1 MTGSTSNSGLACG
14 ADPVRAPRP
23 TPPLVL
29 VADAAPIA
37 RDALT
42 WVELIDDEG
51 RTERWIRF
59 GAVVETHKISLHNRF
74 VGFAPG
80 AVFAYVRWACGPRGA
95 VGARLDILQA
105 VDCGAARVAI
115 PGVTPG
121 AVSLL
126 RLNGWSRVRHALAVI
141 DAVAE
146 TGVPLEA
153 VAPDHWRHV
162 HNRMSTGLRPQ
173 AYSQVRHRALKLRQ
187 ALAGDGRP

>member
-1 MTGSTSNSGLACG
+1 MSGPPRKSDGS
-14 ADPVRAPRP
+14 DPVRAPRP
-23 TPPLVL
+23 APPFAL
-29 VADAAPIA
+29 VAETACVA

-42 WVELIDDEG
+42 WVELLDDEG
-51 RTERWIRF
+51 RAERWIRF
-59 GAVVETHKISLHNRF
+59 GAVVETHRVSAHNQF

-105 VDCGAARVAI
+105 VERGAARVAI

-121 AVSLL
+121 ALSLL

-146 TGVPLEA
+146 TGVALEA

-162 HNRMSTGLRPQ
+162 HNRMTAGLLPQ
-173 AYSQVRHRALKLRQ
+173 AYSTVRHRALKLRQ
-187 ALAGDGRP
+187 ALAGDGRS